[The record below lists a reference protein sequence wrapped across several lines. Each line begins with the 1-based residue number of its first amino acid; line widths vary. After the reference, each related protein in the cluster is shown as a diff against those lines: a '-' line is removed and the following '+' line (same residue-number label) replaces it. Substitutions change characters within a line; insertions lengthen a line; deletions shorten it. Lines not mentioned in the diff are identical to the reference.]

1 MSRFSELVFKH
12 KCSVAN
18 SFVDLATYGPAQA
31 GQYSNSRCGKAITY
45 FVADI
50 TPSSWFTKAVGCMNL
65 TSGNTGFG
73 SKVQACISRQGDY
86 LLTTWVRVVLPRVEL
101 KESVNDDTRIRW
113 TKNVGHHLFEEVRL
127 CFNGLESACISGGWM
142 DFWSAFTVPAGKRN
156 GYNNM
161 IGNIP
166 TLGLPSRVLESAVLN
181 VPLPFFYT
189 WDTGISLP
197 TAALPYNEIHLEFEL
212 RDWSALLIKDNINTG
227 PGEQYS
233 SCFSDSMDLVGGDP
247 KLLQFEVF
255 GHYALV
261 SNEERNK
268 MGCGQ
273 RDVIVEQVQE
283 ASRLR
288 LNCSAPKDCTEQSL
302 RFSHGVTAVFFG
314 ARNCTISCQWAN
326 YTDGSPVPGDGTLDT
341 DDGKYFTDPIAFASV
356 CYENSEKI
364 ALSSDFFSLVE
375 PYFYA
380 PVIPLETGYH
390 LFTYSLDFTSI
401 QPMGETNFSKL
412 NNVQLQLECSAD
424 AATVGDSEHTDD
436 KETGAPCPQK
446 FELVTYVVNRN
457 IAKIAGGTWGF
468 AYN

>member
-1 MSRFSELVFKH
+1 MSRNSDLVFKH

-18 SFVDLATYGPAQA
+18 SFVDLATFGPGQA
-31 GQYSNSRCGKAITY
+31 GQYSNSQCGKAITY

-65 TSGNTGFG
+65 NASPVFG
-73 SKVQACISRQGDY
+73 MKVQACISRQGDY
-86 LLTTWVRVVLPRVEL
+86 LLTTWARIVLPKVEL
-101 KESVNDDTRIRW
+101 KEDTKDNVRIRW
-113 TKNVGHHLFEEVRL
+113 TKNIGHHIFQDAQI
-127 CFNGLESACISGGWM
+127 CFNGLEAAELTGGFM
-142 DFWSAFTVPAGKRN
+142 DFWAAFTVPAGKRN

-161 IGNIP
+161 IGNVP

-189 WDTGISLP
+189 WDTGVSLP
-197 TAALPYNEIHLEFEL
+197 TAALPYNEIHLDLQL
-212 RDWSALLIKDNINTG
+212 RNWDELLIRDDITSPDEK
-227 PGEQYS
+227 QYS
-233 SCFSDSMDLVGGDP
+233 DCVPLIDLVTEP

-273 RDVIVEQVQE
+273 RDIVVTQMQE
-283 ASRLR
+283 ATHLR
-288 LNCSAPKDCTEQSL
+288 LSCQAPRDCTEQCL
-302 RFSHGVTAVFFG
+302 RFSHGVTSIFFG
-314 ARNCTISCQWAN
+314 ARNTTVPCQWAN
-326 YTDGSPVPGDGTLDT
+326 YTAGSPVPGDGTLDT
-341 DDGKYFTDPIAFASV
+341 DNGRYFTDPIAHASI

-375 PYFYA
+375 PYYWA

-390 LFTYSLDFTSI
+390 LYTYSLDFTSI
-401 QPMGETNFSKL
+401 QPEGETNFSKL
-412 NNVQLQLECSAD
+412 NNVQLQLECSTD
-424 AATVGDSEHTDD
+424 AATVGAEGW
-436 KETGAPCPQK
+436 KAERATGAPVTQK
-446 FELVTYVVNRN
+446 FELETYVVNRN
-457 IAKIAGGTWGF
+457 IAKIAGGAWGF